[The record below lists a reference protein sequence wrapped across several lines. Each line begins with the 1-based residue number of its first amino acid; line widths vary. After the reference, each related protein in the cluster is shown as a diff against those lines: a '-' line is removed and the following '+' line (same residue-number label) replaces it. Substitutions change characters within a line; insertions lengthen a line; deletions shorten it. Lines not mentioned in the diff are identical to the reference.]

1 MKRNILIYIAAALA
15 LVLSPSCDRTHE
27 YEPKA
32 YATLY
37 KTSFSVPENCGELKI
52 PVLLCNSDGSD
63 VQVSVAIKPGVAVEN
78 VDFEMTSPA
87 ILNFSGDVDSLDI
100 VIAVTNFAGDFT
112 GAKDFSIEIS
122 SLTEGVLNG
131 NFLKAG
137 VTIEDLDHPLA
148 PIIGTWTGEA
158 KEEFT
163 GSSVTM
169 SYVFAADPEDFT
181 KLLLTTA
188 DPVIGI
194 EVKDLK
200 ADAELAADGTGRI
213 VVKNEQPL
221 GVDLNAGPGMYCGFN
236 ATTFDGASDY
246 SDIVMVLDADGILTV
261 PNGYGILDDEYI
273 YGAYIGGFTLTKE

>member
-1 MKRNILIYIAAALA
+1 
-15 LVLSPSCDRTHE
+15 
-27 YEPKA
+27 
-32 YATLY
+32 
-37 KTSFSVPENCGELKI
+37 
-52 PVLLCNSDGSD
+52 
-63 VQVSVAIKPGVAVEN
+63 
-78 VDFEMTSPA
+78 
-87 ILNFSGDVDSLDI
+87 
-100 VIAVTNFAGDFT
+100 
-112 GAKDFSIEIS
+112 
-122 SLTEGVLNG
+122 
-131 NFLKAG
+131 
-137 VTIEDLDHPLA
+137 
-148 PIIGTWTGEA
+148 
-158 KEEFT
+158 
-163 GSSVTM
+163 M